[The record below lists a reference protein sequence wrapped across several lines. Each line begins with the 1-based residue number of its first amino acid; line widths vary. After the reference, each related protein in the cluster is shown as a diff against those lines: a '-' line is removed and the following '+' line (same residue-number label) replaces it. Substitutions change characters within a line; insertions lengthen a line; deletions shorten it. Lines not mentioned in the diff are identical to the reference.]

1 MVDCGQTDLS
11 VQAEVVVIGFDGMRV
26 VDRVVPHAQ
35 IVRREGPVVDRAI
48 GCLSARYLR
57 R

>member
-1 MVDCGQTDLS
+1 MVDCGQNDLS